1 MASRISHLAL
11 DDAAPYRRL
20 AQFAPQAQFAAQ
32 AQLANAPRP
41 TLTSRRRILGLP
53 ARIPVLTIVPRRPLA
68 RHDSHLDAA

>member
-20 AQFAPQAQFAAQ
+20 AQFALE
-32 AQLANAPRP
+32 AQLANAPRTSLTP
-41 TLTSRRRILGLP
+41 RTTLTARRRILGLP
-53 ARIPVLTIVPRRPLA
+53 ARTPVLASVPSRPVV